1 MFRLLKSAYIDLL
14 KEFILITKTHIY
26 FWIKSLTLLFV
37 LLFVMYLG
45 YLNNLVKTEFSQ
57 QQSANSLVYEQQSKV
72 AINMLLLVEDQSFFN
87 HSGVDFKEIARV
99 VRDYLFFDKPLRG
112 ASTITQQLIKNTLLT
127 RERSFKRKFKEVLMA
142 LLLEYSFDKEFILNY
157 YMSTVY
163 LGQKGNLSINGFTQA
178 SQFYFNKDIQSL
190 SLEEIATLVALIKGP
205 SYYHPIKHPQRL
217 AKRRE
222 LVLSIYHK
230 FEKIVK

>member
-1 MFRLLKSAYIDLL
+1 LLKSAYIDLL

>member
-1 MFRLLKSAYIDLL
+1 MLKSIHIGNFKYL
-14 KEFILITKTHIY
+14 ILTTNSKFYT
-26 FWIKSLTLLFV
+26 WVKRLTTLSILLFAV
-37 LLFVMYLG
+37 YLS

-57 QQSANSLVYEQQSKV
+57 YKDIDALQYEQQSKT
-72 AINMLLLVEDQSFFN
+72 AINMLLLVEDQSFFE
-87 HSGVDFKEIARV
+87 HTGVDFKEIARV
-99 VRDYLFFDKPLRG
+99 IRDYLLYDKPLRG

-127 RERSFKRKFKEVLMA
+127 RERSFERKFKEMLMA
-142 LLLEYSFDKEFILNY
+142 LLLEYSFDKKFILNH
-157 YMSTVY
+157 YMNTVY
-163 LGQKGNLSINGFTQA
+163 LGQKGNRTINGFTKA
-178 SQFYFNKDIQSL
+178 AQFYFNKDIQSL
-190 SLEEIATLVALIKGP
+190 SLEEVATLVALVKGP

>member
-1 MFRLLKSAYIDLL
+1 
-14 KEFILITKTHIY
+14 
-26 FWIKSLTLLFV
+26 
-37 LLFVMYLG
+37 MYLG

-142 LLLEYSFDKEFILNY
+142 LLF
-157 YMSTVY
+157 
-163 LGQKGNLSINGFTQA
+163 
-178 SQFYFNKDIQSL
+178 
-190 SLEEIATLVALIKGP
+190 
-205 SYYHPIKHPQRL
+205 
-217 AKRRE
+217 
-222 LVLSIYHK
+222 
-230 FEKIVK
+230 

>member
-1 MFRLLKSAYIDLL
+1 
-14 KEFILITKTHIY
+14 
-26 FWIKSLTLLFV
+26 
-37 LLFVMYLG
+37 MYLG